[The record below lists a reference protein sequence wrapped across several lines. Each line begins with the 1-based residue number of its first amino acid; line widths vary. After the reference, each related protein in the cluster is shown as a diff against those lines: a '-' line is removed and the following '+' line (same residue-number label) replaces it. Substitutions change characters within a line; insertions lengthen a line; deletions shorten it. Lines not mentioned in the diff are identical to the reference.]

1 MSDNADFISLLVF
14 IILFVIL
21 TAGGVIYYYFAKTFR
36 YGQIRKAFDDLIQND
51 GFQPV
56 APEDPLISQLTRR
69 IRSFDD
75 PILTN
80 VTVNVREA
88 AFKKADETDIYLN
101 YYEWEKTRTYI
112 VQRRGRE
119 YRETEVE
126 LHLRAGVYVPV
137 QLGVPRMYVR
147 GRLDDAGEEKMET
160 AHGIPTPPDK
170 GIPDFDRYFVCKGP
184 NSVVVGKLMSLEVQ
198 KAILAYVGNYP
209 LVPGDFMNLVMYFD
223 EQGMNITMEKALKTE
238 QYRSLI
244 EFSLLL
250 LREIR
255 KTREVSGEGD
265 EEIYKMPEI

>member
-14 IILFVIL
+14 IVLFVIL
-21 TAGGVIYYYFAKTFR
+21 TVGGVIYYYFTKTLR

-80 VTVNVREA
+80 VKVNVREA
-88 AFKKADETDIYLN
+88 AFKKTDETDIYLN
-101 YYEWEKTRTYI
+101 YYEWEKTRTFI
-112 VQRRGRE
+112 VQRRGRD

-126 LHLRAGVYVPV
+126 LHLRAGVYIPV

-160 AHGIPTPPDK
+160 AQGIPTPPDK
-170 GIPDFDRYFVCKGP
+170 GIPDFDKYFVCKGA
-184 NSVVVGKLMSLEVQ
+184 NSVVVGSLMSMEVQ
-198 KAILAYVGNYP
+198 KAILAHVGNYP
-209 LVPGDFMNLVMYFD
+209 LVPGDFRHLMMYFD
-223 EQGMNITMEKALKTE
+223 EHGMNITIEKAINGE
-238 QYRSLI
+238 QFRALL
-244 EFSLLL
+244 EFSILL
-250 LREIR
+250 LREIK
-255 KTREVSGEGD
+255 KTQGISGE
-265 EEIYKMPEI
+265 EEDIYKAPEI